1 MLLCEGFSN
10 NICCIR
16 SDGLHMDHP
25 VVVALFLHQL
35 FVCADLGNFA
45 SIDYSDDVSILN
57 GGHAMSNDYRSTICE
72 CV

>member
-1 MLLCEGFSN
+1 
-10 NICCIR
+10 
-16 SDGLHMDHP
+16 MDHP